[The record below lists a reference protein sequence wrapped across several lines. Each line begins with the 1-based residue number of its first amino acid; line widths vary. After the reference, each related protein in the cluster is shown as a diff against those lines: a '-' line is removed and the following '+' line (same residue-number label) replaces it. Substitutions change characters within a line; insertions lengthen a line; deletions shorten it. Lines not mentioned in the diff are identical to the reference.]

1 MRLFGEKD
9 VKRRLETFLLFDY
22 RGVEKHLCKMAQN
35 GWKLEEVGRYIW
47 KYCRIEPADL
57 KYAVTYV
64 PDASD
69 LNPEPTDN
77 QLTLEDYCA
86 EAGWEKIGDWEQM
99 QIFCNSEENPI
110 PIETDEKMRLDVIK
124 KSMKKSFIP
133 AQVSVLAVMLLFLAQ
148 QFLLSYQLDPV
159 DFFAQNYKLLLVAFM
174 VYVTIANFVNLY
186 SYFSWCRRS
195 EKTVAEGGA
204 CAESPNYQMI
214 QKVTIVLTVLFLIV
228 FTVTFMQANGDG
240 AGLFMALYLSIFA
253 IMCAVVELMR
263 RWLKKAGVSKTANW
277 IITILAVTVLA
288 FVLIVAV
295 VFASLHYD
303 WLRDESAAVY
313 TTADG
318 REYEIYREELP
329 LTVQD
334 LQEADHPNYSYKA
347 DGSRSPLLAHYEYR
361 QHLWHALGETKMP
374 ALEYEITDVNV
385 EALYQICLK
394 EYLEQDETS
403 KQILGDDV
411 RYRPADAEPWG
422 ADTAYQ
428 YYHGDMYVNE
438 WILCKD
444 NRIVLLNADWTLD
457 ETQMTIAGEKLFNEK
472 LF

>member
-1 MRLFGEKD
+1 MRLSGDKD

-35 GWKLEEVGRYIW
+35 GWKLEHVGRYTW
-47 KYCRIEPADL
+47 KYRRIEPADL

-69 LNPEPTDN
+69 LNPEPTDR

-99 QIFCNSEENPI
+99 QIFCSAEENPI

-133 AQVSVLAVMLLFLAQ
+133 AQAVVLAAMLLFLAQ
-148 QFLLSYQLDPV
+148 QFLLFVRHDPV
-159 DFFAQNYKLLLVAFM
+159 EFFAQTYKLILVAFM
-174 VYVTIANFVNLY
+174 VYVTIANLVNLL

-195 EKTVAEGGA
+195 AKAVAEGGV

-214 QKVTIVLTVLFLIV
+214 QKVTLVLTVLFLIV
-228 FTVTFMQANGDG
+228 FTITFMQANGDG
-240 AGLFMALYLSIFA
+240 AGLFMVLYLSMFA
-253 IMCAVVELMR
+253 IMTAAVELLR

-277 IITILAVTVLA
+277 IITILAVTVLTFA
-288 FVLIVAV
+288 LIGAV
-295 VFASLHYD
+295 VFASLQYD
-303 WLRDESAAVY
+303 WLSDEPAAVY
-313 TTADG
+313 TTSDG
-318 REYEIYREELP
+318 REYEIYRDELP

-334 LQEADHPNYSYKA
+334 LQEANHPNYSYEA

-361 QHLWHALGETKMP
+361 QHLWYALGETKMP
-374 ALEYEITDVNV
+374 ALEYKITDVKV
-385 EALYQICLK
+385 EALYEICLK

-411 RYRPADAEPWG
+411 SYRLVDAAPWG
-422 ADTAYQ
+422 VDTAYQ
-428 YYHGDMYVNE
+428 YYHGELYVNE

-444 NRIVLLNADWTLD
+444 NRIVLLNADWTLN
-457 ETQMTIAGEKLFNEK
+457 ETQMAIAGAKLFE
-472 LF
+472 